1 MSDAPVKVLLVDD
14 DEDDYVITRDLISQI
29 RERRYH
35 LDWFNSYD
43 AAVPAIR
50 RQEHDIC
57 LLDYRLGERTGL
69 ELLRESQSLNI
80 RAPMIL
86 LTGQGDHEID
96 LEAMKAGA
104 ADYLIKGQLNANTL
118 ERAIRYAIEGKR
130 AEERLRR
137 DRDLISRI
145 METSPV
151 GIVVANQAGKITF
164 ANHQAEEVLCL
175 PKDAIAQGTYSV
187 LDWRMT
193 DTEGNPLPGQ
203 ALPLKNV
210 LESGQPAQDIHHA
223 IDRPDSH
230 RKLLST
236 NATPLFDA
244 AGKIDGMVI
253 TVEDITERLMLEA
266 QLRQSQKMESVG
278 QLAAGVAHDINNI
291 LTVIQGHAGLL
302 LNAVPPGADSA
313 RSIKQ
318 ISAASER
325 AASFIRQLLTFSRK
339 QIFRAK
345 IIDLNAVLQ
354 NLKGMLPRLIGED
367 ITLET
372 HCQPEL
378 PCIQADTG
386 MVEQIVMNLAAN
398 ARDAM
403 PKGGKLQISTSVAE
417 IDAVYVRQHPE
428 ARVGWFVCLTVSDTG
443 CGMDHQVLRRVFE
456 PFFTTKEVGKGT
468 GLGLATVYGVVKQ
481 HHGWIEVQSEVG
493 VGTTFKVL
501 LPVAGKAGDAPVD
514 PAVKH
519 ETVPGGKET
528 ILLVEDEIGLLELV
542 RDILQH
548 YHYRV
553 LIASSGAE
561 ALRIWDG
568 CNGQVD
574 LLMTDMVMP
583 GGMTGG
589 ELAAELKKR
598 KPGLKV
604 IYASGYSSA
613 LTGKDFA
620 QGDNIFLAKPYQPV
634 QVARLI
640 RNTLDGSV
648 KAQPQSPAATN
659 GAPASAPVL
668 AGQSV

>member
-1 MSDAPVKVLLVDD
+1 MSEAPVKVLLVDD

-35 LDWFNSYD
+35 LDWINSYD

-69 ELLRESQSLNI
+69 ELLRESQSINC
-80 RAPMIL
+80 RSPMIL

-104 ADYLIKGQLNANTL
+104 ADYLIKGQLSANNL

-193 DTEGNPLPGQ
+193 DAEGNPLPGQ

-210 LESGQPAQDIHHA
+210 LESGQPVQDIHHA
-223 IDRPDSH
+223 IDRPDNH

-339 QIFRAK
+339 QIFRSK

-372 HCQPEL
+372 QCQPDL

-403 PKGGKLQISTSVAE
+403 PKGGKLQITTSIAE
-417 IDAVYVRQHPE
+417 IDTTYVRQHPE
-428 ARVGWFVCLTVSDTG
+428 ARMGWFVCLTVSDTG
-443 CGMDHQVLRRVFE
+443 CGMDHQVMRRVFE

-501 LPVAGKAGDAPVD
+501 LPVAGKAGDAPAD

-561 ALRIWDG
+561 ALRIWDE
-568 CNGQVD
+568 CNGRVD

-640 RNTLDGSV
+640 RSTLDGSV
-648 KAQPQSPAATN
+648 KAQPPSSAATN
-659 GAPASAPVL
+659 GAPAPAPVL
-668 AGQSV
+668 AGKSA